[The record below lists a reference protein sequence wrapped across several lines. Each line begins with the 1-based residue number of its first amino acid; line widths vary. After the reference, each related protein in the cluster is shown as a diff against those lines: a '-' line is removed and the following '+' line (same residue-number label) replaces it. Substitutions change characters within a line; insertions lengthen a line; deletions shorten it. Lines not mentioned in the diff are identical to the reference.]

1 MNLAKKLVSVA
12 AGVALVAGV
21 GLVGSAPA
29 TAKIN
34 KKNSATIISFKK
46 DLVSGLATQGIQISA
61 QAPATWDSKKAQ
73 IRFPVTKV
81 AANGISHS
89 GGLTFTKDGNPLTV
103 TNPFIATPTG
113 ATSYDVLV
121 TSALGEIPLLVLKNL
136 KPRTTCKVDG
146 QHKKNWIK
154 KTTTRVQANV
164 HLTSNE
170 TVVTT
175 LQALLSPAFTADLGL
190 GAGRVTIEDDVN
202 SKKKPKCPKR

>member
-1 MNLAKKLVSVA
+1 MNLTKKLVSVA

-46 DLVSGLATQGIQISA
+46 DLVSGLEAQGIQISA

-81 AANGISHS
+81 ATDGISHS
-89 GGLTFTKDGNPLTV
+89 GGLTFTKDGTPTTV
-103 TNPFIATPTG
+103 TNPFIKTPPG
-113 ATSYDVLV
+113 ATQYEVMV
-121 TSALGEIPLLVLKNL
+121 TSALGPIPLLELKNP
-136 KPRTTCKVDG
+136 KPKVSCKVDA

-154 KTTTRVQANV
+154 KTTTRIQANV
-164 HLTSNE
+164 HLTSNP
-170 TVVTT
+170 VVIGV
-175 LQALLSPAFTADLGL
+175 LQGLSPAFVADLGL

-202 SKKKPKCPKR
+202 SKKKPKC

>member
-12 AGVALVAGV
+12 AGVALVAGAS
-21 GLVGSAPA
+21 LAAAPA
-29 TAKIN
+29 SQAKIN

-46 DLVSGLATQGIQISA
+46 DLVSGLEAQGIQISA
-61 QAPATWDSKKAQ
+61 QAPATWNSAKAE

-81 AANGISHS
+81 TSDGISHS
-89 GGLTFTKDGNPLTV
+89 GGITFTKDGNPLTV

-113 ATSYDVLV
+113 ATSYEVLV

-136 KPRTTCKVDG
+136 KPKTTCKVDG
-146 QHKKNWIK
+146 QKKKNWIK

-170 TVVTT
+170 TVIST

-190 GAGRVTIEDDVN
+190 GAGRVTLVDDVN
-202 SKKKPKCPKR
+202 SKKKPKC